1 MSSATAAT
9 VGNRFIETIERSGTE
24 EVKKSIYFSQLKEV
38 NNRYRKAI
46 EPADKATKTAIS
58 GYFNLRKEV
67 FSNTYDMVRGL
78 TSSRNESVKAA
89 ALRLFQVLNMYG
101 AKSFVNIRKADQ
113 TQRYQTIV
121 EALKLP
127 KYAADL
133 EQLDLTN
140 VLTELD
146 EAHSTYE
153 SMYQVWGDEQSLRT
167 SYALIRQEMNT
178 ALKNI
183 IDEVSFLSN
192 KYPTEANIT
201 LMKNIEQRIAE
212 VYVTAPGTVQKA
224 GTDQTEQS
232 GQTAT
237 DSSDVA

>member
-24 EVKKSIYFSQLKEV
+24 EVKKSIYFSQLMDV
-38 NNRYRKAI
+38 NTRYHKTI
-46 EPADKATKTAIS
+46 EPVDKAMKIAIT
-58 GYFNLRKEV
+58 GYFNMRKEV
-67 FSNTYDMVRGL
+67 FSNTFDMVRGL
-78 TSSRNESVKAA
+78 TSSRNASVKAA
-89 ALRLFQVLNMYG
+89 AVRLFQVLNMYG
-101 AKSFVNIRKADQ
+101 VKSFVNIRKADQ
-113 TQRYQTIV
+113 TQRYETIV
-121 EALKLP
+121 EALKQP

-133 EQLDLTN
+133 ELLDLTN

-153 SMYQVWGDEQSLRT
+153 SMYQVWGDAQSLRT
-167 SYALIRQEMNT
+167 SYARIRREMNM

-183 IDEVSFLSN
+183 IDEVTFLSG